1 MTQAAFRIL
10 PLDGRERSGFVCAS
24 DPLTRYFHLHVTQD
38 IRRRI
43 AACYIAVHGATDTI
57 AGFYT
62 LSAADI
68 PLTDLP
74 ADIAKRLPRYPT
86 LPAARLGR
94 LAVDGRFT
102 GQKLGAT
109 LLVDA
114 ILRAAASEVAVFAM
128 VVDAKDAQAEA
139 FYRHHGFATYA
150 SASGRLMAPLS
161 ALLPHTS
168 VSGQVSE

>member
-1 MTQAAFRIL
+1 MTQGPFRIL
-10 PLDGRERSGFVCAS
+10 PLDGRDRSGFAS
-24 DPLTRYFHLHVTQD
+24 ASAPLTRYFHAQVTQD
-38 IRRRI
+38 ARRRI
-43 AACYIAVHGATDTI
+43 AACTIAEHRATGAI

-68 PLTDLP
+68 PVTDLP
-74 ADIAKRLPRYPT
+74 PEMAKRLPRYPT

-94 LAVDGRFT
+94 LAVDSRFT
-102 GQKLGAT
+102 GQKLGTA

-139 FYRHHGFATYA
+139 FYRHHGFSTYA
-150 SASGRLMAPLS
+150 SAPGKLMAPLS
-161 ALLPHTS
+161 ALLARN
-168 VSGQVSE
+168 

>member
-1 MTQAAFRIL
+1 MTLASFLIL

-24 DPLTRYFHLHVTQD
+24 DLLTRYFHTQVTQD
-38 IRRRI
+38 VRRRI
-43 AACYIAVHGATDTI
+43 AACYIAMHQASGTI

-74 ADIAKRLPRYPT
+74 SDLTKRLPRYPA

-94 LAVDGRFT
+94 LAVDHRFT

-109 LLVDA
+109 LLADA
-114 ILRAAASEVAVFAM
+114 VLRAAASEVAVFAM

-139 FYRHHGFATYA
+139 FYRHHGFATYG
-150 SASGRLMAPLS
+150 SAPGRLMAPLS
-161 ALLPHTS
+161 GLLPRK
-168 VSGQVSE
+168 

>member
-1 MTQAAFRIL
+1 MTAGAFRIL
-10 PLDGRERSGFVCAS
+10 PLDKRERSGFACAS
-24 DPLTRYFHLHVTQD
+24 EPLTRYFHQQVTQD
-38 IRRRI
+38 MRRRI
-43 AACYIAVHGATDTI
+43 AACYVALHQASDAI

-74 ADIAKRLPRYPT
+74 DDLTRRLPRYPA

-94 LAVDGRFT
+94 LAVDRRFI
-102 GQKLGAT
+102 GQKLGAA
-109 LLVDA
+109 LLADA

-139 FYRHHGFATYA
+139 FYRHHGFETYG
-150 SASGRLMAPLS
+150 SAPGRMLAPLS
-161 ALLPHTS
+161 ALLPR
-168 VSGQVSE
+168 E